1 MRHLKAIAAIVLLAT
16 AGCGGSNLP
25 KTAPVSGVVT
35 FRGKPLP
42 DAEVVFIPEGDARSA
57 SGRTDANGR
66 YELATFSIDD
76 GAIPGKYRIT
86 IVARGPSRAAAPGE
100 GSGMPGEMSPGDL
113 ITPEKYAAP
122 ETSGLTHEVVSG
134 RNEVNLTLE
143 E

>member
-1 MRHLKAIAAIVLLAT
+1 MRHLKAIGAIVLLA
-16 AGCGGSNLP
+16 AGCQDSHLP

-35 FRGKPLP
+35 FRGKPLAN
-42 DAEVVFIPEGDARSA
+42 AEVVFFPEGDARSA

-66 YELATFSIDD
+66 YELMTFSIDD

-86 IVARGPSRAAAPGE
+86 VVARGPARPVAPGE
-100 GSGMPGEMSPGDL
+100 GSGMPGEMSPGEL
-113 ITPEKYAAP
+113 ITPAKYAAP
-122 ETSGLTHEVVSG
+122 ETSELTHEVVSG